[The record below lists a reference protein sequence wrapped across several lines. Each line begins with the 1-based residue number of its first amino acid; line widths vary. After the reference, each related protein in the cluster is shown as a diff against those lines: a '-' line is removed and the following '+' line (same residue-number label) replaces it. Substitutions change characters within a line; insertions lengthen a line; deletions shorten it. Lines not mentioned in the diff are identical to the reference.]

1 MCNSVLYF
9 ISDCLTSSGMP
20 VGQSLQTHTVQ
31 PNIVQTQGTIPEFPK
46 DIPYVMLTLGGKEAN
61 QRVLKLSD
69 REQTVGC
76 C

>member
-1 MCNSVLYF
+1 
-9 ISDCLTSSGMP
+9 MP